1 MYMFHLHVLYIYIYI
16 ILYISYMYTLYPV
29 YLRTGLMPVPPPTV
43 GARARSE
50 HHLLNHKFPCCPSG
64 VVQNIP
70 AYAHLLRSMY
80 VVGKKIKEKPGYSFL
95 GR

>member
-43 GARARSE
+43 GARTRSE
-50 HHLLNHKFPCCPSG
+50 HHLLNHKLPCCPSSA
-64 VVQNIP
+64 VQNIP
-70 AYAHLLRSMY
+70 VVCAYVRC
-80 VVGKKIKEKPGYSFL
+80 VKKKK
-95 GR
+95 